1 MKKLIFPILLMFA
14 LVQQSVAQV
23 DVQIN
28 PVGILFSSINVTS
41 EFGVSEDF
49 GIEAGVD
56 YDFQNYNFDDFE
68 YRNNAI
74 GLRAIGKYYFGPEDG
89 IDRWAIGGYTRFV
102 TGTAS
107 TSDNT
112 TSGRDEVKNTKFA
125 IGFYTGYKWV
135 SRKNV
140 VFELGF
146 GIGRNFVRKYE
157 YNDGSSVN
165 TDDIPLLNIDVLGR
179 LSLGYRF
186 GGGGGGK
193 KK

>member
-28 PVGILFSSINVTS
+28 PVGILFSSINVTA

-49 GIEAGVD
+49 GIETGLD
-56 YDFQNYNFDDFE
+56 YDFQNYNFDDLE

-107 TSDNT
+107 GSDNT
-112 TSGRDEVKNTKFA
+112 TSSRDEVKNTKFA

-157 YNDGSSVN
+157 YNDGTEVN

-186 GGGGGGK
+186 GGGCGSK